1 MPDDKVKAAEAE
13 EVVFPNPHLD
23 STSSGI
29 TFTIYS
35 GIPTGEPPSGGGE
48 PVGLGG
54 GGYVAPDPG
63 TQITF
68 PAKAG
73 PRKTPPPTVYMAICT
88 QPHRAGGSGVD
99 ENGNWTSGVLA
110 SCQEAFD
117 AAGGHEHAVDRVEA
131 ITGPVGVAISG
142 C

>member
-29 TFTIYS
+29 SFTIYS

-48 PVGLGG
+48 AIGLGG

-73 PRKTPPPTVYMAICT
+73 PRKTPPPTVFMAICT
-88 QPHRAGGSGVD
+88 HSIEPEDRVSMRTATGPAVCSPAAKRPSTLRAGTSTP
-99 ENGNWTSGVLA
+99 WTVSRRSPA
-110 SCQEAFD
+110 PWE
-117 AAGGHEHAVDRVEA
+117 
-131 ITGPVGVAISG
+131 
-142 C
+142 